1 MKWLTFIAPVAL
13 VGLASCG
20 VLDGE
25 PRNYQAEVD
34 EILSSAGE
42 APDPEAR
49 APSASE
55 PFARHLEFAIMRDPD
70 TAAARSSLRAAQSGV
85 PAAESAVKPQASAS
99 VLAGGYAD
107 NLENIQSESGAALD
121 LKVSQLVYDG
131 GEAAANISLA
141 QLDAALAEVG
151 LEVAANAAAAD
162 AASAWI
168 AAWRAQGDISS
179 LSDLEADLRPHVE
192 QVKRMSNSGLIDRS
206 ISDMIDSRMI
216 EFEILKRDA
225 QSRLSAAAFL
235 FAEHFG
241 YKPWA
246 LPYPGLAF
254 DEAALGL
261 ADVGSVEGPATRE
274 GALRLLSAREQ
285 LKVADA
291 KFGPRVSAEAGG
303 SSPMDRDDKPN
314 GRLGV
319 NVTFQFFDGGKR
331 AADRARAEENV
342 ERAEFA
348 LWSAR
353 QSLSQSLAELAERRQ
368 NIRET
373 ARLTSEKLT
382 VLGRQLDVANS
393 QIQTGQADVSKVFEM
408 KVQRQQLEASLRAAR
423 ADLRTAEYQMAAALG
438 VFGVASG
445 GE

>member
-25 PRNYQAEVD
+25 SRNYQAEVD

-42 APDPEAR
+42 APETEAR
-49 APSASE
+49 APGASE

-85 PAAESAVKPQASAS
+85 PAAESAVKPQANAS

-107 NLENIQSESGAALD
+107 NLENIQGESGAALD

-168 AAWRAQGDISS
+168 AVWRAQGDISS
-179 LSDLEADLRPHVE
+179 LSDLEVDLRPHVE

-241 YKPWA
+241 SKPWA

-274 GALRLLSAREQ
+274 GALRLLSARDQ

-303 SSPMDRDDKPN
+303 SSPMDRDDKPT

-331 AADRARAEENV
+331 EADRARAEENV

-438 VFGVASG
+438 VFEVASG